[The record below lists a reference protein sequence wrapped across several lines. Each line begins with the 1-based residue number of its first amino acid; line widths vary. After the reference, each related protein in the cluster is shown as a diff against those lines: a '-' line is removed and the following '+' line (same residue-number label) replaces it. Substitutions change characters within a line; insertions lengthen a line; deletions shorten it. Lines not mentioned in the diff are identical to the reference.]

1 MPALVKWR
9 QFLISLKTGRLGR
22 WVFFFFNRVFH
33 CQQHLFD
40 TLLHKEVSRG
50 STLPHLWSKI
60 PGPSKWWTSARC
72 TISYPSQSTHFPGP
86 IYCLLPHPNDQT
98 VLYHQCRLTVV
109 GSDISGSARLL
120 RPKLDRLSL
129 KGCGSHG
136 CSPTQLIMAAAGVVQ
151 WATGEFWHPCRRI
164 LTVKVPTPNS
174 WYGPTLL
181 TELISYTLLPA
192 ACGLQ
197 PEHSCVLWP
206 RRVPSILTPGLS
218 PTWEG
223 RDPPSVHIHRQPS
236 LWELQV
242 SSGRAVPCAPVGS
255 PHPAHSLYGIQAQH
269 ILVLFWIKQNKKRN
283 LVNGEDNYIT
293 SWCQNISAAFLPNDT
308 SLFHTQV
315 ICCL

>member
-1 MPALVKWR
+1 M
-9 QFLISLKTGRLGR
+9 G
-22 WVFFFFNRVFH
+22 FFFNRVFH

-50 STLPHLWSKI
+50 STLPRLWSKI

-72 TISYPSQSTHFPGP
+72 TISYPSQSTHFPGS
-86 IYCLLPHPNDQT
+86 IYWLLPHPNDQT

-109 GSDISGSARLL
+109 GSDISGSACLL
-120 RPKLDRLSL
+120 HPKLDGLSL

-151 WATGEFWHPCRRI
+151 WATGGFWHPCRRI

-181 TELISYTLLPA
+181 TELISYTFLPA

-197 PEHSCVLWP
+197 PEHSGVLWP
-206 RRVPSILTPGLS
+206 QRVPSILTPGLS

-223 RDPPSVHIHRQPS
+223 RDPPFR
-236 LWELQV
+236 
-242 SSGRAVPCAPVGS
+242 
-255 PHPAHSLYGIQAQH
+255 PHPPATLSLRTA
-269 ILVLFWIKQNKKRN
+269 
-283 LVNGEDNYIT
+283 
-293 SWCQNISAAFLPNDT
+293 
-308 SLFHTQV
+308 SLFRKGCALCSCGVPASSTQPGMEYRLNTYLF
-315 ICCL
+315 CSE